1 MFILDNGQ
9 IHKTDTTKDII
20 KNSRNFLLYT
30 CPYHPRLNSIEQFF
44 NQMKHYIK
52 LDKPTTYLTL
62 NNSVK
67 TSISKIKP
75 ENYKNYFI
83 YAYNKDYYKTYK
95 KSKKYNRRREEK
107 IYKD

>member
-1 MFILDNGQ
+1 
-9 IHKTDTTKDII
+9 
-20 KNSRNFLLYT
+20 
-30 CPYHPRLNSIEQFF
+30 
-44 NQMKHYIK
+44 MKHYIK
-52 LDKPTTYLTL
+52 LDKPTTFLTL

-67 TSISKIKP
+67 MSISKIKP